1 MDAGINIGI
10 IFEKDIPLSID
21 TKEDLIT
28 AESIIRAK
36 NEKIKSFLFKA

>member
-36 NEKIKSFLFKA
+36 NEKN